1 MHFKFTHDFDAPLDE
16 LERVMFHDGLIPL
29 LEKRM
34 ENILRMEPLEVRRDA
49 TRLTRRIRYLPVP
62 MISSIGV
69 KKVEPEWMEFFEESS
84 YDFKAH
90 SGQFRNVP
98 ARRRIAALLTN
109 SGTLKLES
117 NGRGGSR
124 QSIEGELVV
133 SVFMVGKI
141 AERVIH
147 SNAIKLLEEQAAV
160 LDGVLRNREL

>member
-1 MHFKFTHDFDAPLDE
+1 MNFKFTHDFDAPVEE

-34 ENILRMEPLEVRRDA
+34 PNIIKMEPLEIRRDGA
-49 TRLTRRIRYLPVP
+49 RLTRRVRYLPVP

-84 YDFKAH
+84 YDFKSH
-90 SGQFRNVP
+90 SGTFRNVP
-98 ARRRIAALLTN
+98 ARRKIAALLSN
-109 SGTLKLES
+109 SGTLRLES

-124 QSIEGELVV
+124 QTIEGELCV

-141 AERVIH
+141 AERIIH

-160 LDGVLRNREL
+160 VAGVLKSREL